1 MRDTGVEVPNLLE
14 TCMLD
19 SGQLSEISS
28 EELAC
33 CRRSEELATGSKL
46 PSNLPQL
53 KSGLSENLNYVRLS
67 FVTSL
72 SSFDVQLFD

>member
-19 SGQLSEISS
+19 SGISS
-28 EELAC
+28 EQLAC
-33 CRRSEELATGSKL
+33 CRRSEELVTGSKL